1 MTKEEALA
9 KIKELEKF
17 IRTFEIQKGSVWAK
31 RSSGKNVLVICVEE
45 NKVGFIKHGSRVML
59 SQWGIEDRFEYIEF
73 QNEPKEKFY
82 NNYKLISNNKAYYD
96 DIVYILKCL

>member
-45 NKVGFIKHGSRVML
+45 NKVGFIKHG
-59 SQWGIEDRFEYIEF
+59 GIEDRFEYIEF